1 MKPNKTEKKNKDKD
15 KKKKGKKGALSAP
28 VEQTS
33 KAVDKTADG
42 DRMSQAMAVIGGRWK
57 LRVLW
62 ALSDGEQRYSNVKR
76 TVTGITDVMLSQS
89 LKELTADGLVNR
101 CVSSEEPVRII
112 YSLTEKGQA
121 LIPALELINDWANRY
136 HK

>member
-1 MKPNKTEKKNKDKD
+1 M
-15 KKKKGKKGALSAP
+15 
-28 VEQTS
+28 
-33 KAVDKTADG
+33 DKTADG